1 MLCRSRGWV
10 TREGL
15 PADGRVVMVNVT
27 EAGRT
32 VTEAFRAQ
40 FLAAMRADLERLSDQ
55 QLGALLDAT
64 EALGSFVDDL
74 QQGVGR

>member
-1 MLCRSRGWV
+1 
-10 TREGL
+10 
-15 PADGRVVMVNVT
+15 MVNIT
-27 EAGRT
+27 EAGAAVR
-32 VTEAFRAQ
+32 EAFRAR

-55 QLGALLDAT
+55 QLAALLDAT